1 MAAAWAGRA
10 RLMPALLLAALLLG
24 GCATQ
29 TRALRAAPP
38 PGAASRLELAATPFF
53 AQERYQCGPAAL
65 AMALGAAGIAVAPD
79 ALVPQVYLAE
89 REGSLQ
95 VEMLAAARRNGAL
108 GVTIAPRLE
117 ALLAELQ
124 AGHPVLVLQNLSLP
138 IFPRWHY
145 AVAIGYDLAQGDIVL
160 HSGTTQHMVMSMST
174 FEHTW
179 ARSGYWGMVA
189 LAPGQLP
196 ASSSRETVL
205 DALVAW
211 EQSGKPDA
219 VRQSYAAA
227 ERRWPG
233 ELGLLLGLGNT
244 AYGAGDRAGAAD
256 AFRRATQAH
265 PDSAPAFN
273 NLAVVLSE
281 QGDYAA
287 ARQAAG
293 RALALGGPWRAEAQ
307 ATLDTIDR
315 AERQGRPAARR
326 Q

>member
-1 MAAAWAGRA
+1 MVARGAGRA
-10 RLMPALLLAALLLG
+10 RLWPALLLSSLLLG

-29 TRALRAAPP
+29 TAALRAAAP
-38 PGAASRLELAATPFF
+38 PGVAPRLELAATPFF

-65 AMALGAAGIAVAPD
+65 AMTLGAAGVAVQPD
-79 ALVPQVYLAE
+79 ALVPQVYLPE

-108 GVTIAPRLE
+108 GVTIAPRLD

-145 AVAIGYDLAQGDIVL
+145 AVVTGYDLAQGDIVL
-160 HSGTTQHMVMSMST
+160 NSGTTEHMVMAMST

-179 ARSGYWGMVA
+179 ARSGYWAMVA

-196 ASSSRETVL
+196 ETSDKQAVL

-211 EQSGKPDA
+211 ERNGKPDA

-227 ERRWPG
+227 DRRWPG
-233 ELGLLLGLGNT
+233 ELGLQLGLGNT
-244 AYGAGDRAGAAD
+244 AYAAGDRDGAAD

-273 NLAVVLSE
+273 NLAFVLSE
-281 QGDYAA
+281 LGDYAA
-287 ARQAAG
+287 ARTAAS
-293 RALALGGPWRAEAQ
+293 RALALGGPWHAEAQ
-307 ATLDTIDR
+307 ATLEAIER
-315 AERQGRPAARR
+315 AERGRR
-326 Q
+326 

>member
-1 MAAAWAGRA
+1 MALPMAGRA
-10 RLMPALLLAALLLG
+10 RLLPALLLSALLLG

-29 TRALRAAPP
+29 TAALRSAPP
-38 PGAASRLELAATPFF
+38 PGTAPRLELAGTPFF

-65 AMALGAAGIAVAPD
+65 AMALGAAGVAVQPET
-79 ALVPQVYLAE
+79 LVPQVYLPE

-95 VEMLAAARRNGAL
+95 VDMLASARRNGAL
-108 GVTIAPRLE
+108 GVTIAPRLD
-117 ALLAELQ
+117 ALLAELR

-145 AVAIGYDLAQGDIVL
+145 AVVTGYDLDQGDIVL
-160 HSGTTQHMVMSMST
+160 NSGTTERMVMAMST

-179 ARSGYWGMVA
+179 ARSGYWAMVA

-196 ASSSRETVL
+196 ATSDKQVVL

-211 EQSGKPDA
+211 ERTGQPGA
-219 VRQSYAAA
+219 VRQGYAAA
-227 ERRWPG
+227 DRRWPG
-233 ELGLLLGLGNT
+233 ELGFQLGLGNT

-256 AFRRATQAH
+256 AFRRATLAH

-273 NLAVVLSE
+273 NLAFVLSE
-281 QGDYAA
+281 LGDYAA

-293 RALALGGPWRAEAQ
+293 RALALGGQWQAEAQ
-307 ATLDTIDR
+307 ATLEAINR
-315 AERQGRPAARR
+315 AERGRP
-326 Q
+326 